1 MVGKKLKFIFL
12 IQFNHVDFTYLKDAL
27 DCYTKAVEL
36 ERDDTKE
43 KAVYLKN
50 RAAVYLKVRVPSISR
65 IEPPFTSRYVYCSP
79 HVLTETPFYMYI

>member
-1 MVGKKLKFIFL
+1 
-12 IQFNHVDFTYLKDAL
+12 LKDAL

-50 RAAVYLKVRVPSISR
+50 RAAVYLKVQVPSISR
-65 IEPPFTSRYVYCSP
+65 IESPFTSKYAY
-79 HVLTETPFYMYI
+79 H

>member
-1 MVGKKLKFIFL
+1 
-12 IQFNHVDFTYLKDAL
+12 LKDAL

-65 IEPPFTSRYVYCSP
+65 IEPPFTSRYVYRLSQ
-79 HVLTETPFYMYI
+79 E